1 MNKVMLIGNVG
12 ADPEVRYIDQGVA
25 VASLRLATTERGYT
39 LKNGTQVPD
48 QTEWH
53 NVVLWRQLAETVEKY
68 VHKGDK
74 LYIEGKLH
82 TRSYDD
88 RNGNK
93 RYVVEIWADA
103 MEMLS
108 PKVHRNNVDRN
119 RFSRTEGDVVFIA
132 GQRRIASRNGLIGR
146 IKDKRARIRRPVG
159 RSNGQLHHDWIAGI
173 VVNPDLDRFSAVRFH
188 VAVANRQ

>member
-88 RNGNK
+88 RSGNK

-108 PKVHRNNVDRN
+108 PK
-119 RFSRTEGDVVFIA
+119 SQAPAESQPLT
-132 GQRRIASRNGLIGR
+132 
-146 IKDKRARIRRPVG
+146 P
-159 RSNGQLHHDWIAGI
+159 
-173 VVNPDLDRFSAVRFH
+173 NP
-188 VAVANRQ
+188 